1 MHTCVLL
8 AYAPPTCVAAGICI
22 CACTK
27 KVGGAA
33 NKQYVTVVIHTRSAA
48 TLMSFLP
55 RISCRPK
62 KVSSR
67 TQKPYRDGTRAEELL
82 LPTTGTPGIVCI
94 GNHGDEGGNNGRP
107 RTATLNRPRVLDTLP
122 VIKSER
128 AKNSPFI
135 ICHLCGR
142 EFGSTSIGIH
152 LKQCQQKLLVRH
164 GTGTDSKVKTPLL
177 PELQLSPRLKHS
189 ETSCKENTN
198 TSLASSS
205 WEPFSCKCQFC
216 GCKYGKHSVAIHE
229 GRCPQ
234 NPQVQKQQ
242 NTDVREK
249 DGKVTRQPMIR
260 RSASIVS
267 KSLDVGFIS
276 AHDISPPPRPETRTL
291 NFSSLRLNAVNAGHS
306 VPCEH
311 CGKEIAADRVMVHSR
326 TCKPSSQM
334 STENITFPTL
344 PRVLRTESGSSTVSE
359 PEAHAK
365 VVNKPS
371 SVVCYICGR
380 EYGTKSIAIHQP
392 QCLKKWKIANSQ
404 LPINYRK
411 PLPRKLDNKL
421 KLTRLASTE
430 NSMTV
435 QRLPEGRKIP
445 DEVVEGYFQHCY
457 AEFEEELLPCK
468 KCGRTFAPERH
479 VKHIPNCN
487 AKPLPPRG
495 K

>member
-1 MHTCVLL
+1 MPCWH
-8 AYAPPTCVAAGICI
+8 
-22 CACTK
+22 
-27 KVGGAA
+27 
-33 NKQYVTVVIHTRSAA
+33 NKS

-55 RISCRPK
+55 RISSRPK

-67 TQKPYRDGTRAEELL
+67 TEKPYREGARAEETPELP
-82 LPTTGTPGIVCI
+82 LPTTGTGIVCI
-94 GNHGDEGGNNGRP
+94 GKHGDEGGSNGRP

-122 VIKSER
+122 VLKSER

-135 ICHLCGR
+135 TCHLCGR
-142 EFGSTSIGIH
+142 EFGSASIGIH
-152 LKQCQQKLLVRH
+152 QKQCQQKLLVRH
-164 GTGTDSKVKTPLL
+164 ATGTDSKVKKPLL
-177 PELQLSPRLKHS
+177 PELHLSPRLKHS
-189 ETSCKENTN
+189 EPSCKEHTNTN
-198 TSLASSS
+198 LASLS

-242 NTDVREK
+242 NKDVRQK
-249 DGKVTRQPMIR
+249 DSKVSGQPMIR
-260 RSASIVS
+260 RSPSIVS
-267 KSLDVGFIS
+267 KSLDVEFIS
-276 AHDISPPPRPETRTL
+276 PHEISPPLRPEV
-291 NFSSLRLNAVNAGHS
+291 NFSTLQLNAVNAGHS

-311 CGKEIAADRVMVHSR
+311 CGKEIAANRVVVHSR

-334 STENITFPTL
+334 TTENITFPTL

-359 PEAHAK
+359 PESHAK
-365 VVNKPS
+365 VVNKLS

-380 EYGTKSIAIHQP
+380 EYGTRSIAIHEP
-392 QCLKKWKIANSQ
+392 QCLKKWKIANTQ
-404 LPINYRK
+404 LPINYK
-411 PLPRKLDNKL
+411 NPLPRKLDNKL
-421 KLTRLASTE
+421 KLVRVASTE

-435 QRLPEGRKIP
+435 QRLPQGREIP

-457 AEFEEELLPCK
+457 AEFEKELLPCK

-479 VKHIPNCN
+479 VKHIAKCN
-487 AKPLPPRG
+487 AKPLLPRG

>member
-1 MHTCVLL
+1 M
-8 AYAPPTCVAAGICI
+8 G
-22 CACTK
+22 
-27 KVGGAA
+27 
-33 NKQYVTVVIHTRSAA
+33 YVVAA

-55 RISCRPK
+55 RISSRPK
-62 KVSSR
+62 RVSSR
-67 TQKPYRDGTRAEELL
+67 TEKPYRNSSRAEELP
-82 LPTTGTPGIVCI
+82 LPTTGTGIVCI

-122 VIKSER
+122 VIKSEG
-128 AKNSPFI
+128 AKNSPFVT
-135 ICHLCGR
+135 CHLCGR
-142 EFGSTSIGIH
+142 EFGSASIGIH
-152 LKQCQQKLLVRH
+152 QKRCQQKLLLRH
-164 GTGTDSKVKTPLL
+164 ATETDSKVKMPLL
-177 PELQLSPRLKHS
+177 PELQLSPRLKHL

-242 NTDVREK
+242 NTDVRK
-249 DGKVTRQPMIR
+249 KVTRQPMIR

-267 KSLDVGFIS
+267 KSLGVGFIS
-276 AHDISPPPRPETRTL
+276 AHELSPPPRPETRTL
-291 NFSSLRLNAVNAGHS
+291 NFGSLQLNAVNAGHS
-306 VPCEH
+306 VLCEH
-311 CGKEIAADRVMVHSR
+311 CGKEIATDRVMVHSR

-344 PRVLRTESGSSTVSE
+344 PRVLRTESESSTVSE
-359 PEAHAK
+359 PEAQ

-421 KLTRLASTE
+421 KLARVASAE

-435 QRLPEGRKIP
+435 QRLPEGREIP

-457 AEFEEELLPCK
+457 AEFEKELLPCK

-479 VKHIPNCN
+479 VKHIAKCN
-487 AKPLPPRG
+487 AKPLLPRG

>member
-1 MHTCVLL
+1 M
-8 AYAPPTCVAAGICI
+8 
-22 CACTK
+22 
-27 KVGGAA
+27 GGARLQISITSPSY
-33 NKQYVTVVIHTRSAA
+33 KRVVGHVVYAA

-55 RISCRPK
+55 RISSRPK
-62 KVSSR
+62 RVSSR
-67 TQKPYRDGTRAEELL
+67 TEKPYRDSTRAEELP
-82 LPTTGTPGIVCI
+82 LPATGTGIVCI
-94 GNHGDEGGNNGRP
+94 GNHGDKGGRP

-122 VIKSER
+122 VIKSEG

-135 ICHLCGR
+135 TCHLCGR
-142 EFGSTSIGIH
+142 EFGSASIGIH
-152 LKQCQQKLLVRH
+152 QKQCQQKLLVRH
-164 GTGTDSKVKTPLL
+164 ATGTDSKVKTPLL
-177 PELQLSPRLKHS
+177 PELQLSPRLKHL
-189 ETSCKENTN
+189 EASCKENTN

-242 NTDVREK
+242 NTDVRKK
-249 DGKVTRQPMIR
+249 DGKVTQQQKVR

-276 AHDISPPPRPETRTL
+276 ANEISPPPRPETRTF
-291 NFSSLRLNAVNAGHS
+291 NFSSLQLNAVNTGHS

-326 TCKPSSQM
+326 RCKPTSQM
-334 STENITFPTL
+334 STENITFPTI
-344 PRVLRTESGSSTVSE
+344 PRVLRTESESSTVSE
-359 PEAHAK
+359 PGAQ
-365 VVNKPS
+365 VVNKPP

-411 PLPRKLDNKL
+411 PLPRKLDNKR
-421 KLTRLASTE
+421 KLVRLPSTE
-430 NSMTV
+430 SSMTV
-435 QRLPEGRKIP
+435 QRLPERREIP

-457 AEFEEELLPCK
+457 AEFEKDLLPCK

-479 VKHIPNCN
+479 VKHIANCN
-487 AKPLPPRG
+487 AKPLLPRG